1 MMKHN
6 LYMKIV
12 LTLMALCIFVGL
24 SIILFYNNFAL
35 GFFVEFLALLILFIV
50 VIWDS

>member
-1 MMKHN
+1 MKKHN

-24 SIILFYNNFAL
+24 SIILFYKNFAL
-35 GFFVEFLALLILFIV
+35 GFFVEFLASLILFIV